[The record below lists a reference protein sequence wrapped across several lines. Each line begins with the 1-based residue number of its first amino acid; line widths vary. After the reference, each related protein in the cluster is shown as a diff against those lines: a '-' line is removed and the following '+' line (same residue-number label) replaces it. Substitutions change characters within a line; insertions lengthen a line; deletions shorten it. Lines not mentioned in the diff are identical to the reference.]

1 MNQNFDRLNPW
12 RKGDRSF
19 LPFRTIRR
27 ELLDPLIVGLDRP
40 WITVLI
46 GSRQVGK
53 TFLMKLMI
61 QHQLENQNVPSQNI
75 FYFDLDYFEFWELLE
90 DPSRFLDF
98 LEIYGGQEGTRYVYL
113 DEVQRLK
120 NAGLI
125 LKRLHDL
132 HLDLKLIVSGSSSLE
147 IKSQV
152 KETLAGRKRVYEV
165 YPLSFPEYY
174 RFKTGEVLDGVPTLL
189 KYEKNRVEKHLD
201 AYLNFGG
208 YPGVALEDDP
218 EEKKALLREIYD
230 AYVRR
235 DISDFM
241 QVEDIQAF
249 NKLVVLSASRVGTLM
264 NVEEISRTLR
274 IPRNTTLR
282 YLDIL
287 EQTFIIHRLPPF
299 FENRKKE
306 LVKMPKLY
314 MLDNGLRN
322 VSLNYFQEIT
332 FRPDRGALAENF
344 VFSQFARKFGVPN
357 LSFWRTTG
365 KSEIDF
371 IRQDGVK
378 LTPVEVKYRSFKGKT
393 VPKVFRPFIENY
405 GDRIERFVVLT
416 KDFYEETRISGKKV
430 LFQPL
435 WAC

>member
-12 RKGDRSF
+12 RRGAFSF
-19 LPFRTIRR
+19 LPSRTIRR
-27 ELLDPLIVGLDRP
+27 ELLDPLIAGLERP

-61 QHQLENQNVPSQNI
+61 QHQLETQNVLPQNL

-98 LEIYGGQEGTRYVYL
+98 LEIYGGREGTRYVYL

-132 HLDLKLIVSGSSSLE
+132 QLDLKLIVSGSSSLE

-165 YPLSFPEYY
+165 YPLSFSEYY
-174 RFKTGEVLDGVPTLL
+174 HFKTGEGLDNVPALL
-189 KYEKNRVEKHLD
+189 RYERNRVEKHLD
-201 AYLNFGG
+201 EYLNFGG

-230 AYVRR
+230 AYVRK
-235 DISDFM
+235 DVSDFM

-249 NKLVVLSASRVGTLM
+249 NKLVVLSASRVGALL
-264 NVEEISRTLR
+264 NVEEISRSLR
-274 IPRNTTLR
+274 IRRNTTLR

-287 EQTFIIHRLPPF
+287 EHTFIIHRLPPF
-299 FENRKKE
+299 FESRKKE

-322 VSLNYFQEIT
+322 VSLNYFQEVS

-344 VFSQFARKFGVPN
+344 VFSQLARRFGVRN
-357 LSFWRTTG
+357 LFFWRTTG

-378 LTPVEVKYRSFKGKT
+378 LTPVEVKYRADKGKT
-393 VPKVFRPFIENY
+393 IPKVFRPFIESY
-405 GDRIERFVVLT
+405 GDRIERLIVLT
-416 KDFYEETRISGKKV
+416 RDFYEEARLSGKEV